1 MSILSVVGVT
11 KQYRKKRRQI
21 LALQDVNL
29 EINEGEF
36 IAITGQSGSGKST
49 LVQILGG
56 LDTPTGGQVL
66 YQNQDIS
73 KFSSRD
79 LARFRSRNIGFIFQ
93 NFYLQPFL
101 TLRENIQLPGY
112 FTGKI
117 SAKHTETLAKFVGL
131 EDRLD
136 HLPSELSGGQV
147 QRAAIIRALYNN
159 PKIIL
164 ADEPTGNLDDEN
176 SENILK
182 LLKIINKELGAT
194 VIVVTHDQKVLPYA
208 DRVVKLTDG
217 KIQNDQL

>member
-11 KQYRKKRRQI
+11 KQYRKKRRQV

-56 LDTPTGGQVL
+56 LDTPTSGQVS
-66 YQNQDIS
+66 YRNQDIS
-73 KFSSRD
+73 KFSSRE
-79 LARFRSRNIGFIFQ
+79 LARFRSRNVGFIFQ

-112 FTGKI
+112 FTGQI
-117 SAKHTETLAKFVGL
+117 SDKHTETLAKFVGL
-131 EDRLD
+131 EDRLG

-182 LLKIINKELGAT
+182 LLKIINQELGAT

-217 KIQNDQL
+217 KIQNDQP

>member
-1 MSILSVVGVT
+1 MVGVT
-11 KQYRKKRRQI
+11 KKYRKKRRNI
-21 LALQDVNL
+21 LALEDVNL
-29 EINEGEF
+29 EIGEGEF
-36 IAITGQSGSGKST
+36 IAVMGQSGSGKST

-56 LDTPTGGQVL
+56 LDTPTSGQVL
-66 YQNQDIS
+66 YQGQDIS
-73 KFSSRD
+73 KFSSRQ
-79 LARFRSRNIGFIFQ
+79 LAEYRSRNIGFIFQ

-117 SAKHTETLAKFVGL
+117 SDKHTETLAKFVGL

-136 HLPSELSGGQV
+136 HLPSELSGGQI

-164 ADEPTGNLDDEN
+164 ADEPTGNLDDDN
-176 SENILK
+176 SVNILE
-182 LLKIINKELGAT
+182 LLKVINQELGAT

-208 DRVVKLTDG
+208 GRVVKLLDG
-217 KIQNDQL
+217 RIEND

>member
-1 MSILSVVGVT
+1 MVGVT

-159 PKIIL
+159 PKVIL

>member
-182 LLKIINKELGAT
+182 LLKIINQELGAT

-217 KIQNDQL
+217 KIQNDQP

>member
-1 MSILSVVGVT
+1 MVGVT

-182 LLKIINKELGAT
+182 LLKIINQELGAT

-217 KIQNDQL
+217 KIQNDQP

>member
-29 EINEGEF
+29 EINGGEF

-117 SAKHTETLAKFVGL
+117 STKHTETLAKFVGL